1 MSPKKRNP
9 QKALKL
15 EAKGEALMAKGSI
28 KRALKKFRKAIEYDP
43 ERESI
48 YDKLVKAK
56 DMLPVNW
63 DLEDFIESLDW
74 TMKKQE
80 RENPCLRQVHA
91 RLSPEWEKARELVI
105 MIVAT
110 ADPQKRSKL
119 IEDLVLTGEAGL
131 RAAIDLL
138 VEINEAASQT
148 TKTTEPDTQ
157 KSSDEN

>member
-28 KRALKKFRKAIEYDP
+28 KRALKKFRKAI
-43 ERESI
+43 
-48 YDKLVKAK
+48 VKAK